1 MVIDGGVATSDL
13 LALQRD
19 RLKPYIITNCCSE
32 DDVLEKTQNVIGLGD
47 CQLSLK
53 RRPNAGLARGSEH
66 KGDFVR

>member
-32 DDVLEKTQNVIGLGD
+32 DDVLEKTQNVIGLGGRAISKVAI
-47 CQLSLK
+47 LVET
-53 RRPNAGLARGSEH
+53 PA
-66 KGDFVR
+66 